1 MDSQMDQKIE
11 TTFEAQIRDAWVYV
25 EAYGMADHSGIWRT
39 GITGVWMEGV
49 DVSGLLT
56 DEDWRELDAMIEP
69 AIANDASE
77 EQLTREMGNGPSAA

>member
-1 MDSQMDQKIE
+1 MEFEMDQKIE
-11 TTFEAQIRDAWVYV
+11 TTFDAQIRDAWVHV

-39 GITGVWMEGV
+39 GITGVYIEGA

-56 DEDWRELDAMIEP
+56 ADDWCALDAMIEP

-77 EQLTREMGNGPSAA
+77 EQLTREMGFGPSAV